1 MGANYGFIYRNI
13 STLPFYFHPSPPP
26 SPHFKGAFAT
36 FPQGYFIIVPPLPP
50 AYSTPLLQ
58 LSTKEHVA
66 LKNSVFQNAIRHFLF
81 RYFCFTSRSTA
92 TVIFGRISHL
102 LSVPLMP
109 QYLKIFFL
117 IFSALN
123 ELKKVN

>member
-1 MGANYGFIYRNI
+1 MDLYIETY
-13 STLPFYFHPSPPP
+13 LPFHFIFTPPP
-26 SPHFKGAFAT
+26 LLPPILRVLLRSSPKV
-36 FPQGYFIIVPPLPP
+36 ILLSSPPLPP